1 MKNSIF
7 KLLQQKKNKKNPSKV
22 TPKYFSIFG
31 FATKKSTSEIL
42 GTNWA
47 NACYCLWQMRESQI
61 FYVYTFWIIVQ
72 LLFRF
77 AVFAVSCFF
86 FPVRHAK
93 NCFRTFFGL
102 KIIALA
108 LALTDNNDSM
118 PFLRGESERS
128 IRPAIKF
135 SPSPGELQNYIFYY
149 YCQKY
154 MLGIENIIPREEK

>member
-1 MKNSIF
+1 M
-7 KLLQQKKNKKNPSKV
+7 
-22 TPKYFSIFG
+22 Y
-31 FATKKSTSEIL
+31 IL
-42 GTNWA
+42 F
-47 NACYCLWQMRESQI
+47 E
-61 FYVYTFWIIVQ
+61 
-72 LLFRF
+72 LLF
-77 AVFAVSCFF
+77 SCFLGLQCLLCLVF

-93 NCFRTFFGL
+93 NCFRTFFCL